1 VRDETG
7 GAINHW
13 LFAEIGRKG
22 TMSGSSDASTNPVL
36 GEARAEHADDVAQK
50 YLNLLADYN
59 SVKDLAQ
66 SGATAF
72 AQKRFDELGLG
83 SVEQRF
89 AELGLGG
96 TPPHEKL
103 RIDIG
108 ALEGRLAKDRAVA
121 TEDAAERVKLLN
133 HAADIYEAVFEQ
145 TRSDYPLVN
154 VAALRL
160 WAGDQGRSRRAAATV
175 LEILGGRRPEDQD
188 YWYFATLAEAHLLTG
203 DTVAAS
209 HEIELAAAYERRQPM
224 VHWQAFASTSRQL
237 KRSCRLLGL
246 SDAFL
251 APLHVPPLIVYAGDR
266 PGPRLSAAHEAALAS
281 TIQAELE
288 RRESHIGVG
297 GLAAGADIL
306 FAEALLER
314 GADLHVVLACSADI
328 FIEEAVAPFGAHW
341 VDRFNRCLAKAR
353 TVKHATNYG
362 YQGHSAPMRYACRLA
377 MGQAILRARS
387 FDADAIMLSVC
398 DAEVPLAEDA
408 FDPAED
414 VAFWSGT
421 GRRAFAIAAEGR
433 VTEIAKPQV
442 RPAGPT
448 TPDGSINAAVLFGD
462 LHGFSKMPESSVL
475 KYAERI
481 LGGVGAIFDRYAPH
495 LLSRNSWGD
504 AIFAQ
509 FDNVSM
515 AAQCA
520 VDVQNMLK
528 HPEIA
533 ELDPGVHMS
542 MRIGLHY
549 GPVQRV
555 FDRVQER
562 VGYMGIHVVEAARIE
577 PIAVPGMIY
586 VSEAFA
592 VALAVDPETKLV
604 CEYLGEVD
612 TAKKFGRAPLYE
624 LRPSRLSR
632 VAG

>member
-1 VRDETG
+1 MG
-7 GAINHW
+7 
-13 LFAEIGRKG
+13 
-22 TMSGSSDASTNPVL
+22 GSSESPEDAAQS
-36 GEARAEHADDVAQK
+36 AADHADDVAQK

-72 AQKRFDELGLG
+72 AQKRFEELGLADVDG
-83 SVEQRF
+83 RF

-96 TPPHEKL
+96 AKAHAKL

-121 TEDAAERVKLLN
+121 TQDTAERMALMN
-133 HAADIYEAVFEQ
+133 HAADIYEAVYRQ
-145 TRSDYPLVN
+145 TQSDYPLVN

-160 WAGDQGRSRRAAATV
+160 WAGDQERSRRAAKTV
-175 LEILGGRRPEDQD
+175 LDILSTRRPDEQD
-188 YWYFATLAEAHLLTG
+188 YWYFATQAEAHLLMG
-203 DTVAAS
+203 DTVSAS
-209 HEIELAAAYERRQPM
+209 HEIELAASYERRQKM

-237 KRSCRLLGL
+237 KRSCRLLGI
-246 SDAFL
+246 SDEFL
-251 APLHVPPLIVYAGDR
+251 APLRVPPLIVYTGDR
-266 PGPRLSAAHEAALAS
+266 PGQRLAPEHEAGLAS
-281 TIQAELE
+281 AIKAELAK
-288 RRESHIGVG
+288 RESHIGVG

-314 GADLHVVLACSADI
+314 GADLHVVSAFPTEI
-328 FIEEAVAPFGAHW
+328 FVEEAVAPYGAHW
-341 VDRFNRCLAKAR
+341 VDRFEACLVKAR
-353 TVKHATNYG
+353 SVKHATNYG
-362 YQGHSAPMRYACRLA
+362 YQGQSAPVRYACRLA
-377 MGQAILRARS
+377 MGQTILRARS

-398 DAEVPLAEDA
+398 DTNVPLAEEV
-408 FDPAED
+408 FDPADD

-421 GRRAFAIAAEGR
+421 GRRAFSIVADGR
-433 VTEIAKPQV
+433 VVEVSKPQIQSAKPD
-442 RPAGPT
+442 A
-448 TPDGSINAAVLFGD
+448 PDGSINAAVLFGD

-520 VDVQNMLK
+520 VDVQDMLR
-528 HPEIA
+528 HPAIA
-533 ELDPGVHMS
+533 ELDPGVNMS

-592 VALAVDPETKLV
+592 VALAIDPETKLV

-624 LRPSRLSR
+624 LRPPRHSV
-632 VAG
+632 VAAG